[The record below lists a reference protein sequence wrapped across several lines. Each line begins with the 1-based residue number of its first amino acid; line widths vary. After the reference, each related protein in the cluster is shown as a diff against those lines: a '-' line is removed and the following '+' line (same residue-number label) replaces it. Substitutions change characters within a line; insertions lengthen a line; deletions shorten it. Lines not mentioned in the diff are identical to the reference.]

1 MIRVLLT
8 IVLPL
13 LLPTLLYLLWVLTMR
28 RDSLAAG
35 AQPLRD
41 LPLVWLAVAG
51 AVLVALVLVVASV
64 RFGGGSTGVY
74 VPPTTV
80 DGKIV
85 PGHVVP
91 APPK

>member
-8 IVLPL
+8 IILPL

-28 RDSLAAG
+28 RDNLSAG

-51 AVLVALVLVVASV
+51 VALVALVLVVASV
-64 RFGGGSTGVY
+64 RFGGGSSGVY

-80 DGKIV
+80 NGQIV

-91 APPK
+91 AQPR